1 MDNEFYTL
9 LTDRGMAKIAS
20 ALADK
25 KQIHLQKMAVG
36 DGGGQY
42 YEPTA
47 SQTKL
52 RHEVWRGEMN
62 TLTVAPNNPN
72 WLIAELVLPEEIGG
86 WYVREVGVFDDEGE
100 LIAIGKFPE
109 SYKPLLPG
117 GCGKQV
123 CIRLI
128 MEVSNTT
135 AVTLTVDPSI
145 VLATRDYVDA
155 RLDEHEHSTNHPDAT
170 LTQKGFTQLSNATDS
185 DDETK
190 AATPKA
196 VKAAMAEARNHTHTW
211 NQITGVPD
219 GTLTQKG
226 IVKLNSATDSTSTTE
241 AATPSAVK
249 AAMDKANAAAPAS
262 HTHAWNQITGVPDG
276 TLTQK
281 GIVKL
286 NSATDS
292 TSTTEAATPSAVKA
306 AMDKASAAAPT
317 SHIHA
322 WGQIT
327 GVPDGTLTQ
336 KGIVKL
342 NNATD
347 STSTTEAATPSAVKA
362 AMDKANAAAPASH
375 IHAWGQI
382 TGVPDGTLTQKGIV
396 KLNNATDSTS
406 TTEAATPSAV
416 KAAYDKASTAA
427 PVNHTHYQFFTAN
440 GTFTAPDGVTQVFVE
455 MLGGGG
461 GGGGGAITNGGIA
474 GASSGSGGTCG
485 STNISIVPVTP
496 GGKYAVIVGAGGV
509 GGAAASYSSTA
520 QSGKSVVLIGK
531 PGFPGTDGGDST
543 FVNVTAKGGPGGAG
557 GVTSTASVINPAPSG
572 NGAAGENSSYGTGGS
587 GGSNTDGGNASGYGA
602 GGGGG
607 ASGKTTV
614 TTTGSTYTSSGSG
627 FPGGKGSNG
636 FVKISW

>member
-25 KQIHLQKMAVG
+25 KQLHLQKMAVG

-47 SQTKL
+47 SQTNL

-72 WLIAELVLPEEIGG
+72 WLIAELVLPEEVGG
-86 WYVREVGVFDDEGE
+86 WYVREVGVFDNEGE

-145 VLATRDYVDA
+145 VLATRDYVDV

-170 LTQKGFTQLSNATDS
+170 LTQKGFTRLSNATDS

-249 AAMDKANAAAPAS
+249 AAMDKANAAAPAN
-262 HTHAWNQITGVPDG
+262 HTHVWNQV
-276 TLTQK
+276 
-281 GIVKL
+281 
-286 NSATDS
+286 
-292 TSTTEAATPSAVKA
+292 
-306 AMDKASAAAPT
+306 
-317 SHIHA
+317 
-322 WGQIT
+322 T

-362 AMDKANAAAPASH
+362 AMDKASAAAPARH
-375 IHAWGQI
+375 THAWGQI
-382 TGVPDGTLTQKGIV
+382 TGAPDGTLTQKGIV

-416 KAAYDKASTAA
+416 KAAYDKASAAA
-427 PVNHTHYQFFTAN
+427 PANHSHYQFFTAN
-440 GTFTAPDGVTQVFVE
+440 GTFTVPDGVTQVFVE

-461 GGGGGAITNGGIA
+461 GGGGGGHTSNTDGLLYC
-474 GASSGSGGTCG
+474 SGGNAG
-485 STNISIVPVTP
+485 KSGEPEIAIVPVIAGNNYPVT
-496 GGKYAVIVGAGGV
+496 VGAGGASGAGGVLPNSNPTGNVVQV
-509 GGAAASYSSTA
+509 GQAGN
-520 QSGKSVVLIGK
+520 SGINGGNSIFIDVVA
-531 PGFPGTDGGDST
+531 
-543 FVNVTAKGGPGGAG
+543 NGGAG
-557 GVTSTASVINPAPSG
+557 GAGGIVQSRIPLSG
-572 NGAAGENSSYGTGGS
+572 FNQLDSISGGNAETTFFGKGGTGAVLSNGS
-587 GGSNTDGGNASGYGA
+587 NASGYGA

-607 ASGKTTV
+607 ASVNSLNIALSGYAGGR
-614 TTTGSTYTSSGSG
+614 GSS
-627 FPGGKGSNG
+627 G

>member
-25 KQIHLQKMAVG
+25 KQLHLQKMAVG

-47 SQTKL
+47 SQTNL

-72 WLIAELVLPEEIGG
+72 WLIAELVLPEDVGG

-145 VLATRDYVDA
+145 VLATRDYVDV

-185 DDETK
+185 
-190 AATPKA
+190 
-196 VKAAMAEARNHTHTW
+196 
-211 NQITGVPD
+211 
-219 GTLTQKG
+219 
-226 IVKLNSATDSTSTTE
+226 
-241 AATPSAVK
+241 
-249 AAMDKANAAAPAS
+249 
-262 HTHAWNQITGVPDG
+262 
-276 TLTQK
+276 
-281 GIVKL
+281 
-286 NSATDS
+286 

-306 AMDKASAAAPT
+306 AMDKASAAAPARHT
-317 SHIHA
+317 HA

-327 GVPDGTLTQ
+327 GAPDGTLTQ

-342 NNATD
+342 NNAT
-347 STSTTEAATPSAVKA
+347 
-362 AMDKANAAAPASH
+362 
-375 IHAWGQI
+375 G
-382 TGVPDGTLTQKGIV
+382 
-396 KLNNATDSTS
+396 STS

-416 KAAYDKASTAA
+416 KAAYDKASAAA
-427 PVNHTHYQFFTAN
+427 PANHSHYQFFTVN
-440 GTFTAPDGVTQVFVE
+440 GTFIVPDGVNRVFVE
-455 MLGGGG
+455 VVGGGG
-461 GGGGGAITNGGIA
+461 GGGGGSLANEECSTGGIA
-474 GASSGSGGTCG
+474 AKCVAGYVDV
-485 STNISIVPVTP
+485 VPKSQIPVM
-496 GGKYAVIVGAGGV
+496 VGAGGS
-509 GGAAASYSSTA
+509 GGAKGSRSQRKGFSGNAGGQSSFGNLNA
-520 QSGKSVVLIGK
+520 
-531 PGFPGTDGGDST
+531 
-543 FVNVTAKGGPGGAG
+543 PGGAG
-557 GVTSTASVINPAPSG
+557 GAAGGTGGNTISFLPPSG
-572 NGAAGENSSYGTGGS
+572 NGGARMYEYVTLGLR
-587 GGSNTDGGNASGYGA
+587 GSNSVLGIGGVPGTVTLDHLEIVAGSLPSNASGFGA
-602 GGGGG
+602 GGAGGSSS
-607 ASGKTTV
+607 ASNREYLGDWVLNK
-614 TTTGSTYTSSGSG
+614 GSSGS
-627 FPGGKGSNG
+627 PGI
-636 FVKISW
+636 VRIYW

>member
-47 SQTKL
+47 SQTNL

-72 WLIAELVLPEEIGG
+72 WLIAELVLPEEVGG
-86 WYVREVGVFDDEGE
+86 WYVREVGVFDNEGE

-135 AVTLTVDPSI
+135 AMTLTVDPSI

-226 IVKLNSATDSTSTTE
+226 IVKLSSATDSTSTTE

-249 AAMDKANAAAPAS
+249 AAMDKANAAAPAN
-262 HTHAWNQITGVPDG
+262 HTHVWNQITGVPDG

-306 AMDKASAAAPT
+306 AMDKASAAAPANHT
-317 SHIHA
+317 HA

-327 GVPDGTLTQ
+327 DVPDGTLTQ

-342 NNATD
+342 N
-347 STSTTEAATPSAVKA
+347 S
-362 AMDKANAAAPASH
+362 
-375 IHAWGQI
+375 
-382 TGVPDGTLTQKGIV
+382 
-396 KLNNATDSTS
+396 ATDSTS

-416 KAAYDKASTAA
+416 KAAYDKASAAA
-427 PVNHTHYQFFTAN
+427 PANHSHYQFFTAN
-440 GTFTAPDGVTQVFVE
+440 GTFTVPDGVTQVFVE
-455 MLGGGG
+455 MLGGEG
-461 GGGGGAITNGGIA
+461 GGGGGAVTDGGFA
-474 GASSGSGGTCG
+474 GASGGSGGTCG

-509 GGAAASYSSTA
+509 GGAAASQSSTA
-520 QSGKSVVLIGK
+520 PSGIHTLVTST
-531 PGFPGTDGGDST
+531 PGSPGIDGGDSI
-543 FVNVTAKGGPGGAG
+543 FVNVTAKGGSGGAG
-557 GVTSTASVINPAPSG
+557 GVISTVSVINPAPSG

-587 GGSNTDGGNASGYGA
+587 GGSNTDGGNAGGYGA

-607 ASGKTTV
+607 ARGKTT
-614 TTTGSTYTSSGSG
+614 GSDNTYSGSG

>member
-9 LTDRGMAKIAS
+9 LTDWGMAKIAS

-47 SQTKL
+47 SQTNL

-72 WLIAELVLPEEIGG
+72 WLIAELVLPEDVGG

-211 NQITGVPD
+211 NQISGVPD

-306 AMDKASAAAPT
+306 AMDKA
-317 SHIHA
+317 
-322 WGQIT
+322 
-327 GVPDGTLTQ
+327 
-336 KGIVKL
+336 
-342 NNATD
+342 
-347 STSTTEAATPSAVKA
+347 
-362 AMDKANAAAPASH
+362 NAAAPA
-375 IHAWGQI
+375 
-382 TGVPDGTLTQKGIV
+382 
-396 KLNNATDSTS
+396 
-406 TTEAATPSAV
+406 
-416 KAAYDKASTAA
+416 
-427 PVNHTHYQFFTAN
+427 NHTHTQFFTTN
-440 GTFTAPDGVTQVFVE
+440 GTFTVPDGVTTLFIEV
-455 MLGGGG
+455 MG
-461 GGGGGAITNGGIA
+461 GGGGGAGGSQSINYEARGGHA
-474 GASSGSGGTCG
+474 GEQ
-485 STNISIVPVTP
+485 IVSIVNVVPGQQFPV
-496 GGKYAVIVGAGGV
+496 KIGAGGC
-509 GGAAASYSSTA
+509 GGAFWSNPPTTSVGTVTDQTTIYRKSFDGGSSSFSDITAAGGIGGESIYHTRNIQPYIKFVDHPMPYASHEMVVYA
-520 QSGKSVVLIGK
+520 ELYYGHSGEGSLYGAGGK
-531 PGFPGTDGGDST
+531 PGTVITESLANGGYKA
-543 FVNVTAKGGPGGAG
+543 NMIPP
-557 GVTSTASVINPAPSG
+557 TSAI
-572 NGAAGENSSYGTGGS
+572 
-587 GGSNTDGGNASGYGA
+587 GYGA
-602 GGGGG
+602 GGAGGSYLPPFNYQNSDLTNLG
-607 ASGKTTV
+607 NTSGTN
-614 TTTGSTYTSSGSG
+614 GS
-627 FPGGKGSNG
+627 PG

>member
-47 SQTKL
+47 SQTNL

-72 WLIAELVLPEEIGG
+72 WLIAELVLPEEVGG
-86 WYVREVGVFDDEGE
+86 WYVREVGVFDNEGE

-135 AVTLTVDPSI
+135 AMTLTVDPSI

-226 IVKLNSATDSTSTTE
+226 IVKLSSATDSTSTTE

-249 AAMDKANAAAPAS
+249 AAMDKANAA
-262 HTHAWNQITGVPDG
+262 
-276 TLTQK
+276 
-281 GIVKL
+281 L
-286 NSATDS
+286 N
-292 TSTTEAATPSAVKA
+292 
-306 AMDKASAAAPT
+306 
-317 SHIHA
+317 
-322 WGQIT
+322 
-327 GVPDGTLTQ
+327 L
-336 KGIVKL
+336 
-342 NNATD
+342 
-347 STSTTEAATPSAVKA
+347 
-362 AMDKANAAAPASH
+362 AN
-375 IHAWGQI
+375 
-382 TGVPDGTLTQKGIV
+382 
-396 KLNNATDSTS
+396 
-406 TTEAATPSAV
+406 
-416 KAAYDKASTAA
+416 TAA
-427 PVNHTHYQFFTAN
+427 SNGPRYQFFTAN
-440 GTFTAPDGVTQVFVE
+440 GTFTVPDGVTQVFVE

-461 GGGGGAITNGGIA
+461 GGGGGGCSPAPDKTNTFSAGRGGDHGELKIAIIG
-474 GASSGSGGTCG
+474 
-485 STNISIVPVTP
+485 VTS
-496 GGKYAVIVGAGGV
+496 KKTYTVSVGAGGS
-509 GGAAASYSSTA
+509 GGGGGFVPSYEDRTS
-520 QSGKSVVLIGK
+520 IGPNGQGHTLFK
-531 PGFPGTDGGDST
+531 GDAGEPGLDGGDSS
-543 FVNVTAKGGPGGAG
+543 FINISAKGGLGSSGKIAEFTSTESYPGGV
-557 GVTSTASVINPAPSG
+557 GVGSAF
-572 NGAAGENSSYGTGGS
+572 GTGGS
-587 GGSNTDGGNASGYGA
+587 AAAFANGGNADGYGA
-602 GGGGG
+602 GGGG
-607 ASGKTTV
+607 ASLNQNTRSAISGYSGGR
-614 TTTGSTYTSSGSG
+614 GSD
-627 FPGGKGSNG
+627 G

>member
-9 LTDRGMAKIAS
+9 LTNRGMAKIAS

-25 KQIHLQKMAVG
+25 KQLHLQKMAVG

-52 RHEVWRGEMN
+52 RHEVWRGDLN
-62 TLTVAPNNPN
+62 TLTVAPNNPS
-72 WLIAELVLPEEIGG
+72 WLIAELVLPENIGG
-86 WYVREVGVFDDEGE
+86 WYIREVGVFDTDGE

-145 VLATRDYVDA
+145 VLATRDYVDSQ
-155 RLDEHEHSTNHPDAT
+155 LDEHEHSTNHPDAT

-196 VKAAMAEARNHTHTW
+196 VKAALIEARNHRHTW
-211 NQITGVPD
+211 SQITDIPD

-226 IVKLNSATDSTSTTE
+226 IVKLSNATNSNSTTE

-249 AAMDKANAAAPAS
+249 AAYDLANSKAAGS
-262 HTHAWNQITGVPDG
+262 HTHP
-276 TLTQK
+276 
-281 GIVKL
+281 
-286 NSATDS
+286 
-292 TSTTEAATPSAVKA
+292 
-306 AMDKASAAAPT
+306 
-317 SHIHA
+317 

-327 GVPDGTLTQ
+327 SIPDGTLTQ

-342 NNATD
+342 NNATN
-347 STSTTEAATPSAVKA
+347 SNSTTEAATPSAVKA
-362 AMDKANAAAPASH
+362 AYDLANSKAAGNHTHP
-375 IHAWGQI
+375 WGQI
-382 TGVPDGTLTQKGIV
+382 TGVPDGTLSQKGIV
-396 KLNNATDSTS
+396 KLNNATDSNS

-416 KAAYDKASTAA
+416 KAAYDKACEAYSRINNSSFRFYTS
-427 PVNHTHYQFFTAN
+427 N
-440 GTFTAPDGVTQVFVE
+440 GTFTVPAGVTEILLE
-455 MLGGGG
+455 MSGGGG
-461 GGGGGAITNGGIA
+461 GGGGGAVA
-474 GASSGSGGTCG
+474 GSSTMLNPKFGLG
-485 STNISIVPVTP
+485 
-496 GGKYAVIVGAGGV
+496 
-509 GGAAASYSSTA
+509 GGA
-520 QSGKSVVLIGK
+520 GK
-531 PGFPGTDGGDST
+531 PGELIIASLTVKPGDMYSFTVGS
-543 FVNVTAKGGPGGAG
+543 GGAG
-557 GVTSTASVINPAPSG
+557 GTQVIPERGPGWIPEDAMGQAGIPGGASHF
-572 NGAAGENSSYGTGGS
+572 SSQSAS
-587 GGSNTDGGNASGYGA
+587 GGAGGGGGKIITIDSPHANSVGEVPKTYSSNGETAVNTPYGKGGLGGANSDGQSGSGYGA

-607 ASGKTTV
+607 AGL
-614 TTTGSTYTSSGSG
+614 GSTWVNHVARN
-627 FPGGKGSNG
+627 GGRGLG
-636 FVKISW
+636 GYIKILW

>member
-9 LTDRGMAKIAS
+9 LTDWGMAKIAS

-47 SQTKL
+47 SQTNL

-72 WLIAELVLPEEIGG
+72 WLIAELVLPEDVGG

-211 NQITGVPD
+211 NQISGVPD

-306 AMDKASAAAPT
+306 AMDKA
-317 SHIHA
+317 
-322 WGQIT
+322 
-327 GVPDGTLTQ
+327 
-336 KGIVKL
+336 
-342 NNATD
+342 
-347 STSTTEAATPSAVKA
+347 
-362 AMDKANAAAPASH
+362 NAAAPA
-375 IHAWGQI
+375 
-382 TGVPDGTLTQKGIV
+382 
-396 KLNNATDSTS
+396 
-406 TTEAATPSAV
+406 
-416 KAAYDKASTAA
+416 
-427 PVNHTHYQFFTAN
+427 NHTHTQFFTTN
-440 GTFTAPDGVTQVFVE
+440 GTFTVPDGVTTLFIEV
-455 MLGGGG
+455 MG
-461 GGGGGAITNGGIA
+461 GGGGGAGGSQSINYEARGGHA
-474 GASSGSGGTCG
+474 GEQ
-485 STNISIVPVTP
+485 IVSIVNVVPGQQFPV
-496 GGKYAVIVGAGGV
+496 KIGAGGC
-509 GGAAASYSSTA
+509 GGAFWSNPPTTSVGTVTDQTTIYRKSFDGGSSSFSDITAAGGIGGESIYHTRNIQPYIKFVDHPMPYASHEMVVYA
-520 QSGKSVVLIGK
+520 ELYYGHSGEGSLYGAGGK
-531 PGFPGTDGGDST
+531 PGTVITESLANGGYKA
-543 FVNVTAKGGPGGAG
+543 NMIPP
-557 GVTSTASVINPAPSG
+557 TSAT
-572 NGAAGENSSYGTGGS
+572 
-587 GGSNTDGGNASGYGA
+587 GYGA
-602 GGGGG
+602 GGAGGSYLPPFNYQNSDLTNLG
-607 ASGKTTV
+607 NTSGTN
-614 TTTGSTYTSSGSG
+614 GS
-627 FPGGKGSNG
+627 PG

>member
-47 SQTKL
+47 SQTNL

-226 IVKLNSATDSTSTTE
+226 IVKLNNATNSTSTTE

-249 AAMDKANAAAPAS
+249 AAMDKANAAAPTS

-306 AMDKASAAAPT
+306 AMDKA
-317 SHIHA
+317 
-322 WGQIT
+322 
-327 GVPDGTLTQ
+327 
-336 KGIVKL
+336 
-342 NNATD
+342 
-347 STSTTEAATPSAVKA
+347 
-362 AMDKANAAAPASH
+362 NAAAPA
-375 IHAWGQI
+375 
-382 TGVPDGTLTQKGIV
+382 
-396 KLNNATDSTS
+396 
-406 TTEAATPSAV
+406 
-416 KAAYDKASTAA
+416 
-427 PVNHTHYQFFTAN
+427 NHTHTQFFTTN
-440 GTFTAPDGVTQVFVE
+440 GTFTVPDGVTTLFIEV
-455 MLGGGG
+455 MG
-461 GGGGGAITNGGIA
+461 GGGGGAGGSQSINYEARGGHA
-474 GASSGSGGTCG
+474 GEQ
-485 STNISIVPVTP
+485 IVSIVNVVPGQQFPV
-496 GGKYAVIVGAGGV
+496 KIGAGGC
-509 GGAAASYSSTA
+509 GGAFWSNPPTTSVGTVTDQTTIYRKSFDGGSSSFSDITAAGGIGGESIYHTRNIQPYIKFVDHPMPYASHEMVVYA
-520 QSGKSVVLIGK
+520 ELYYGHSGEGSLYGAGGK
-531 PGFPGTDGGDST
+531 PGTVITESLANGGYKA
-543 FVNVTAKGGPGGAG
+543 NMIPP
-557 GVTSTASVINPAPSG
+557 TSAT
-572 NGAAGENSSYGTGGS
+572 
-587 GGSNTDGGNASGYGA
+587 GYGA
-602 GGGGG
+602 GGAGGSYLPPFNYQNSDLTNLG
-607 ASGKTTV
+607 NTSGTN
-614 TTTGSTYTSSGSG
+614 GS
-627 FPGGKGSNG
+627 PG

>member
-9 LTDRGMAKIAS
+9 LTDWGMAKIAS

-25 KQIHLQKMAVG
+25 KQIHLQKIAVG

-47 SQTKL
+47 SQTNL

-72 WLIAELVLPEEIGG
+72 WLIAELVLPEDVGG

-155 RLDEHEHSTNHPDAT
+155 RLDEHKHSTNHPDAT

-226 IVKLNSATDSTSTTE
+226 IVQLSSATDSTSTTE

-249 AAMDKANAAAPAS
+249 AAMDKANAAAPAN
-262 HTHAWNQITGVPDG
+262 HTHVWN
-276 TLTQK
+276 
-281 GIVKL
+281 
-286 NSATDS
+286 
-292 TSTTEAATPSAVKA
+292 
-306 AMDKASAAAPT
+306 
-317 SHIHA
+317 
-322 WGQIT
+322 QIT

-362 AMDKANAAAPASH
+362 AMDKANAAAPA
-375 IHAWGQI
+375 
-382 TGVPDGTLTQKGIV
+382 
-396 KLNNATDSTS
+396 
-406 TTEAATPSAV
+406 
-416 KAAYDKASTAA
+416 
-427 PVNHTHYQFFTAN
+427 NHTHTQFFTTN
-440 GTFTAPDGVTQVFVE
+440 GTFTVPDGVTTLFIEV
-455 MLGGGG
+455 MG
-461 GGGGGAITNGGIA
+461 GGGGGAGGSQSINYEARGGHA
-474 GASSGSGGTCG
+474 GEQ
-485 STNISIVPVTP
+485 IVSIVNVVPGQQFPV
-496 GGKYAVIVGAGGV
+496 KIGAGGC
-509 GGAAASYSSTA
+509 GGAFWSNPPTTSVGTVTDQTTIYRKSFDGGSSSFSDITAAGGIGGESIYHTRNIQPYIKFVDHPMPYASHEMVVYA
-520 QSGKSVVLIGK
+520 ELYYGHSGEGSLYGAGGK
-531 PGFPGTDGGDST
+531 PGTVITESLANGGYKA
-543 FVNVTAKGGPGGAG
+543 NMIPP
-557 GVTSTASVINPAPSG
+557 TSAT
-572 NGAAGENSSYGTGGS
+572 
-587 GGSNTDGGNASGYGA
+587 GYGA
-602 GGGGG
+602 GGAGGSYLPPFNYQNSDLTNLG
-607 ASGKTTV
+607 NTSGTN
-614 TTTGSTYTSSGSG
+614 GS
-627 FPGGKGSNG
+627 PG

>member
-25 KQIHLQKMAVG
+25 KQLHLQKMAVG

-47 SQTKL
+47 SQTNL

-72 WLIAELVLPEEIGG
+72 WLIAELVLPEEVGG
-86 WYVREVGVFDDEGE
+86 WYVREVGVFDNEGE

-249 AAMDKANAAAPAS
+249 AAMDKANAAAPAN
-262 HTHAWNQITGVPDG
+262 HTHAWN
-276 TLTQK
+276 
-281 GIVKL
+281 
-286 NSATDS
+286 
-292 TSTTEAATPSAVKA
+292 
-306 AMDKASAAAPT
+306 
-317 SHIHA
+317 
-322 WGQIT
+322 QIT

-362 AMDKANAAAPASH
+362 AMDKASAAAPANH
-375 IHAWGQI
+375 THAWGQI
-382 TGVPDGTLTQKGIV
+382 TGVSDGTLTQKGIV

-416 KAAYDKASTAA
+416 KAAYDKASAAA
-427 PVNHTHYQFFTAN
+427 PANHSHYQFFTAN
-440 GTFTAPDGVTQVFVE
+440 GTFTVPDGVTQVFVE

-461 GGGGGAITNGGIA
+461 GGGGGGHTSNTDGLLYC
-474 GASSGSGGTCG
+474 SGGNAG
-485 STNISIVPVTP
+485 KSGEPEIAIVPVIAGNNYPVT
-496 GGKYAVIVGAGGV
+496 VGAGGASGAGGVLPNSNPAGNVVQV
-509 GGAAASYSSTA
+509 GQAGN
-520 QSGKSVVLIGK
+520 SGINGGNSIFIDVVA
-531 PGFPGTDGGDST
+531 
-543 FVNVTAKGGPGGAG
+543 NGGAG
-557 GVTSTASVINPAPSG
+557 GAGGIVQSRIPLSG
-572 NGAAGENSSYGTGGS
+572 FNQLDSISGGNAETTFFGKGGTGAVLSNGS
-587 GGSNTDGGNASGYGA
+587 NASGYGA

-607 ASGKTTV
+607 ASVNSLNIALSGYAGGR
-614 TTTGSTYTSSGSG
+614 GSS
-627 FPGGKGSNG
+627 G

>member
-25 KQIHLQKMAVG
+25 KQLHLQKMAVG

-72 WLIAELVLPEEIGG
+72 WLIAELVLPEDVGG

-145 VLATRDYVDA
+145 VLATRDYVDV

-211 NQITGVPD
+211 NQITDVPD

-226 IVKLNSATDSTSTTE
+226 IVKLNNATDSTSTTE

-249 AAMDKANAAAPAS
+249 AAMDKANAAAPAN
-262 HTHAWNQITGVPDG
+262 HTHVWNQIIGVPDG

-286 NSATDS
+286 NS
-292 TSTTEAATPSAVKA
+292 
-306 AMDKASAAAPT
+306 
-317 SHIHA
+317 
-322 WGQIT
+322 
-327 GVPDGTLTQ
+327 
-336 KGIVKL
+336 
-342 NNATD
+342 ATD

-396 KLNNATDSTS
+396 KLNSATDSTS

-416 KAAYDKASTAA
+416 KAAYDKASAAA
-427 PVNHTHYQFFTAN
+427 PANHSHYQFFTAN
-440 GTFTAPDGVTQVFVE
+440 GTFTVPDGVTQVFVE

-461 GGGGGAITNGGIA
+461 GGGGGGHTSNTDGLLYC
-474 GASSGSGGTCG
+474 SGGNAG
-485 STNISIVPVTP
+485 KSGEPEIAIVPVIAGNNYPVT
-496 GGKYAVIVGAGGV
+496 VGAGGASGAGGVLPNSNPTGNVVQV
-509 GGAAASYSSTA
+509 GQAGN
-520 QSGKSVVLIGK
+520 SGINGGNSIFIDVVA
-531 PGFPGTDGGDST
+531 
-543 FVNVTAKGGPGGAG
+543 NGGAG
-557 GVTSTASVINPAPSG
+557 GAGGIVQSRIPLSG
-572 NGAAGENSSYGTGGS
+572 FNQLDSISGGNAETTFFGKGGTGAVLSNGS
-587 GGSNTDGGNASGYGA
+587 NASGYGA

-607 ASGKTTV
+607 ASVNSLNIALSGYAGGR
-614 TTTGSTYTSSGSG
+614 GSS
-627 FPGGKGSNG
+627 G

>member
-25 KQIHLQKMAVG
+25 KPIHLQKMAVG

-47 SQTKL
+47 SQTNL

-72 WLIAELVLPEEIGG
+72 WLIAELVLPEDVGG

-226 IVKLNSATDSTSTTE
+226 IVQLSSATDSTSE
-241 AATPSAVK
+241 VLAATPKAVK

-306 AMDKASAAAPT
+306 AMDKA
-317 SHIHA
+317 
-322 WGQIT
+322 
-327 GVPDGTLTQ
+327 
-336 KGIVKL
+336 
-342 NNATD
+342 
-347 STSTTEAATPSAVKA
+347 
-362 AMDKANAAAPASH
+362 NAAAPA
-375 IHAWGQI
+375 
-382 TGVPDGTLTQKGIV
+382 
-396 KLNNATDSTS
+396 
-406 TTEAATPSAV
+406 
-416 KAAYDKASTAA
+416 
-427 PVNHTHYQFFTAN
+427 NHTHTQFFTTN
-440 GTFTAPDGVTQVFVE
+440 GTFTVPDGVTTLFIEV
-455 MLGGGG
+455 MG
-461 GGGGGAITNGGIA
+461 GGGGGAGGSQSIYYEARGGHA
-474 GASSGSGGTCG
+474 GEQ
-485 STNISIVPVTP
+485 IVSIVNVVPGQQFPV
-496 GGKYAVIVGAGGV
+496 KIGAGGC
-509 GGAAASYSSTA
+509 GGAFWSNPPTTSVGTVTDQTTIYRKSFDGGSSSFSDITAAGGIGGESIYHTRNIQPYIKFVDHPMPYASHEMVVYA
-520 QSGKSVVLIGK
+520 ELYYGHSGEGSLYGAGGK
-531 PGFPGTDGGDST
+531 PGTVITESLANGGYKA
-543 FVNVTAKGGPGGAG
+543 NMIPP
-557 GVTSTASVINPAPSG
+557 TSAT
-572 NGAAGENSSYGTGGS
+572 
-587 GGSNTDGGNASGYGA
+587 GYGA
-602 GGGGG
+602 GGAGGSYLPPFNYQNSDLTNLG
-607 ASGKTTV
+607 NTSGTN
-614 TTTGSTYTSSGSG
+614 GS
-627 FPGGKGSNG
+627 PG

>member
-47 SQTKL
+47 SQTNL

-72 WLIAELVLPEEIGG
+72 WLIAELVLPEDVGG

-226 IVKLNSATDSTSTTE
+226 IVQLSGATDSTSE
-241 AATPSAVK
+241 VLAATPKAVK

-306 AMDKASAAAPT
+306 AMDKA
-317 SHIHA
+317 
-322 WGQIT
+322 
-327 GVPDGTLTQ
+327 
-336 KGIVKL
+336 
-342 NNATD
+342 
-347 STSTTEAATPSAVKA
+347 
-362 AMDKANAAAPASH
+362 NAAAPA
-375 IHAWGQI
+375 
-382 TGVPDGTLTQKGIV
+382 
-396 KLNNATDSTS
+396 
-406 TTEAATPSAV
+406 
-416 KAAYDKASTAA
+416 
-427 PVNHTHYQFFTAN
+427 NHTHTQFFTTN
-440 GTFTAPDGVTQVFVE
+440 GTFTVPDGVTTLFIEV
-455 MLGGGG
+455 MG
-461 GGGGGAITNGGIA
+461 GGGGGAGGSQSIYYEARGGHA
-474 GASSGSGGTCG
+474 GEQ
-485 STNISIVPVTP
+485 IVSIVNVVPGQQFPV
-496 GGKYAVIVGAGGV
+496 KIGAGGC
-509 GGAAASYSSTA
+509 GGAFWSNPPTTSVGTVTDQTTIYRKSFDGGSSSFSDITAAGGIGGESIYHTRNIQPYIKFVDHPMPYASHEMVVYA
-520 QSGKSVVLIGK
+520 ELYYGHSGEGSLYGAGGK
-531 PGFPGTDGGDST
+531 PGTVITESLANGGYKA
-543 FVNVTAKGGPGGAG
+543 NMIPP
-557 GVTSTASVINPAPSG
+557 TSAT
-572 NGAAGENSSYGTGGS
+572 
-587 GGSNTDGGNASGYGA
+587 GYGA
-602 GGGGG
+602 GGAGGSYLPPFNYQNSDLTNLG
-607 ASGKTTV
+607 NTSGTN
-614 TTTGSTYTSSGSG
+614 GS
-627 FPGGKGSNG
+627 PG

>member
-47 SQTKL
+47 SQTNL

-72 WLIAELVLPEEIGG
+72 WLIAELVLPEEVGG
-86 WYVREVGVFDDEGE
+86 WYVREVGVFDNEGE

-135 AVTLTVDPSI
+135 AMTLTVDPSI
-145 VLATRDYVDA
+145 VLATHDYVDA

-226 IVKLNSATDSTSTTE
+226 IVKLSSATDSTSTTE

-249 AAMDKANAAAPAS
+249 AAMDKANAAAPAN
-262 HTHAWNQITGVPDG
+262 HTHVWNQITGVPDG

-306 AMDKASAAAPT
+306 AMDKASAAAPANHT
-317 SHIHA
+317 HA

-327 GVPDGTLTQ
+327 DVPDGTLTQ

-342 NNATD
+342 N
-347 STSTTEAATPSAVKA
+347 S
-362 AMDKANAAAPASH
+362 
-375 IHAWGQI
+375 
-382 TGVPDGTLTQKGIV
+382 
-396 KLNNATDSTS
+396 ATDSTS

-416 KAAYDKASTAA
+416 KAAYDKASAAA
-427 PVNHTHYQFFTAN
+427 PANHSHYQFFTAN
-440 GTFTAPDGVTQVFVE
+440 GTFTVPDGVTQVFVE

-461 GGGGGAITNGGIA
+461 GGGGGAVTDGGFA
-474 GASSGSGGTCG
+474 GASGGSGGTCG

-509 GGAAASYSSTA
+509 GGAAASQSSTA
-520 QSGKSVVLIGK
+520 PSGIHTLVTST
-531 PGFPGTDGGDST
+531 PGSPGIDGGDSI
-543 FVNVTAKGGPGGAG
+543 FVNVTAKGGSGGAG
-557 GVTSTASVINPAPSG
+557 GVISTVSVINPAPSG

-587 GGSNTDGGNASGYGA
+587 GGSNTDGGNAGGYGA

-607 ASGKTTV
+607 ARGKTT
-614 TTTGSTYTSSGSG
+614 GSDNTYSGSG

>member
-9 LTDRGMAKIAS
+9 LTDRGMARIAS

-25 KQIHLQKMAVG
+25 KQLHLQKMAVG

-42 YEPTA
+42 YEPIA

-72 WLIAELVLPEEIGG
+72 WLIAELVLPEDVGG

-145 VLATRDYVDA
+145 VLATRDYVDT

-249 AAMDKANAAAPAS
+249 AAMDKANAAAPAN
-262 HTHAWNQITGVPDG
+262 HTHVWNQVTGVPDG
-276 TLTQK
+276 TL
-281 GIVKL
+281 
-286 NSATDS
+286 A
-292 TSTTEAATPSAVKA
+292 
-306 AMDKASAAAPT
+306 
-317 SHIHA
+317 
-322 WGQIT
+322 
-327 GVPDGTLTQ
+327 Q

-362 AMDKANAAAPASH
+362 AMDKASAAAPARH
-375 IHAWGQI
+375 THAWGQI
-382 TGVPDGTLTQKGIV
+382 TGAPDGTLTQKGIV

-416 KAAYDKASTAA
+416 KAAYDKASAAA
-427 PVNHTHYQFFTAN
+427 PANHSHYHFFTAN
-440 GTFTAPDGVTQVFVE
+440 GTFTVPDGVTQVFVE

-461 GGGGGAITNGGIA
+461 GGGGGGHTSNTDGLLYC
-474 GASSGSGGTCG
+474 SGGNAG
-485 STNISIVPVTP
+485 KSGEPEIAIVPVIAGNNYPVT
-496 GGKYAVIVGAGGV
+496 VGAGGASGAGGVLPNSNPTGNVVQV
-509 GGAAASYSSTA
+509 GQAGN
-520 QSGKSVVLIGK
+520 SGINGGNSIFIDVVA
-531 PGFPGTDGGDST
+531 
-543 FVNVTAKGGPGGAG
+543 NGGAG
-557 GVTSTASVINPAPSG
+557 GAGGIVQSRIPLSG
-572 NGAAGENSSYGTGGS
+572 FNQLDSISGGNAETTFFGKGGTGAVLSNGS
-587 GGSNTDGGNASGYGA
+587 NASGYGA

-607 ASGKTTV
+607 ASVNSLNIALSGYAGGR
-614 TTTGSTYTSSGSG
+614 GSS
-627 FPGGKGSNG
+627 G

>member
-25 KQIHLQKMAVG
+25 KQLHLQKMAVG

-42 YEPTA
+42 YEPIA

-72 WLIAELVLPEEIGG
+72 WLIAELVLPEDVGG

-145 VLATRDYVDA
+145 VLATRDYVDT

-226 IVKLNSATDSTSTTE
+226 IVQLSSATDSTSTTE

-249 AAMDKANAAAPAS
+249 AAMDKANAAAPAN
-262 HTHAWNQITGVPDG
+262 HTHVWNQITGVPDG

-306 AMDKASAAAPT
+306 AMDKASAAAPANHT
-317 SHIHA
+317 HA

-327 GVPDGTLTQ
+327 DVPDGTLTQ

-342 NNATD
+342 N
-347 STSTTEAATPSAVKA
+347 S
-362 AMDKANAAAPASH
+362 
-375 IHAWGQI
+375 
-382 TGVPDGTLTQKGIV
+382 
-396 KLNNATDSTS
+396 ATDSTS

-416 KAAYDKASTAA
+416 KAAYDKASAAA
-427 PVNHTHYQFFTAN
+427 PANHSHYQFFTAN
-440 GTFTAPDGVTQVFVE
+440 GTFTVPDGVTQIFVE

-461 GGGGGAITNGGIA
+461 GGGGGAVTDGGFA
-474 GASSGSGGTCG
+474 GASGGSGGTCG

-509 GGAAASYSSTA
+509 GGAAASQSSTA
-520 QSGKSVVLIGK
+520 PSGIHTLVTST
-531 PGFPGTDGGDST
+531 PGSPGIDGGDSI
-543 FVNVTAKGGPGGAG
+543 FVNVTAKGGSGGAG
-557 GVTSTASVINPAPSG
+557 GVISTVSVINPAPSG

-587 GGSNTDGGNASGYGA
+587 GGSNTDGGNAGGYGA

-607 ASGKTTV
+607 ARGKTT
-614 TTTGSTYTSSGSG
+614 GSDNTYSGSG

>member
-25 KQIHLQKMAVG
+25 KQLHLQKMAVG

-47 SQTKL
+47 SQTNL

-72 WLIAELVLPEEIGG
+72 WLIAELVLPEEVGG

-249 AAMDKANAAAPAS
+249 AAY
-262 HTHAWNQITGVPDG
+262 
-276 TLTQK
+276 
-281 GIVKL
+281 
-286 NSATDS
+286 
-292 TSTTEAATPSAVKA
+292 
-306 AMDKASAAAPT
+306 DKASAAAP
-317 SHIHA
+317 
-322 WGQIT
+322 
-327 GVPDGTLTQ
+327 
-336 KGIVKL
+336 
-342 NNATD
+342 
-347 STSTTEAATPSAVKA
+347 
-362 AMDKANAAAPASH
+362 ANHS
-375 IHAWGQI
+375 
-382 TGVPDGTLTQKGIV
+382 
-396 KLNNATDSTS
+396 
-406 TTEAATPSAV
+406 
-416 KAAYDKASTAA
+416 
-427 PVNHTHYQFFTAN
+427 HYQFFTAN
-440 GTFTAPDGVTQVFVE
+440 GTFTVPDGVTQVFVE

-461 GGGGGAITNGGIA
+461 GGGGGGHTSNTDGLLYC
-474 GASSGSGGTCG
+474 SGGNAG
-485 STNISIVPVTP
+485 KSGEPEIAIVPVIAGNNYPVT
-496 GGKYAVIVGAGGV
+496 VGAGGASGAGGVLPNSNPTGNVVQV
-509 GGAAASYSSTA
+509 GQAGN
-520 QSGKSVVLIGK
+520 SGINGGNSIFIDVVA
-531 PGFPGTDGGDST
+531 
-543 FVNVTAKGGPGGAG
+543 NGGAG
-557 GVTSTASVINPAPSG
+557 GAGGIVQSRIPLSG
-572 NGAAGENSSYGTGGS
+572 FNQLDSISGGNAETTFFGKGGTGAVLSNGS
-587 GGSNTDGGNASGYGA
+587 NASGYGA

-607 ASGKTTV
+607 ASVNSLNIALSGYAGGR
-614 TTTGSTYTSSGSG
+614 GSS
-627 FPGGKGSNG
+627 G

>member
-47 SQTKL
+47 SQTNL

-72 WLIAELVLPEEIGG
+72 WLIAELVLPEDVGG

-226 IVKLNSATDSTSTTE
+226 IVQLSSATDSTSE
-241 AATPSAVK
+241 VLAATPKAVK

-306 AMDKASAAAPT
+306 AMDKA
-317 SHIHA
+317 
-322 WGQIT
+322 
-327 GVPDGTLTQ
+327 
-336 KGIVKL
+336 
-342 NNATD
+342 
-347 STSTTEAATPSAVKA
+347 
-362 AMDKANAAAPASH
+362 NAAAPA
-375 IHAWGQI
+375 
-382 TGVPDGTLTQKGIV
+382 
-396 KLNNATDSTS
+396 
-406 TTEAATPSAV
+406 
-416 KAAYDKASTAA
+416 
-427 PVNHTHYQFFTAN
+427 NHTHTQFFTTN
-440 GTFTAPDGVTQVFVE
+440 GTFTVPDGVTTLFIEV
-455 MLGGGG
+455 MG
-461 GGGGGAITNGGIA
+461 GGGGGAGGSQSIYYEARGGHA
-474 GASSGSGGTCG
+474 GEQ
-485 STNISIVPVTP
+485 IVSIVNVVPGQQFPV
-496 GGKYAVIVGAGGV
+496 KIGAGGC
-509 GGAAASYSSTA
+509 GGAFWSNPPTTSVGTVTDQTTIYRKSFDGGSSSFSDITAAGGIGGESIYHTRNIQPYIKFVDHPMPYASHEMVVYA
-520 QSGKSVVLIGK
+520 ELYYGHSGEGSLYGAGGK
-531 PGFPGTDGGDST
+531 PGTVITESLANGGYKA
-543 FVNVTAKGGPGGAG
+543 NMIPP
-557 GVTSTASVINPAPSG
+557 TSAT
-572 NGAAGENSSYGTGGS
+572 
-587 GGSNTDGGNASGYGA
+587 GYGA
-602 GGGGG
+602 GGAGGSYLPPFNYQNSDLTNLG
-607 ASGKTTV
+607 NTSGTN
-614 TTTGSTYTSSGSG
+614 GSPS
-627 FPGGKGSNG
+627 

>member
-47 SQTKL
+47 SQTNL
-52 RHEVWRGEMN
+52 RHEVWRGDMN

-72 WLIAELVLPEEIGG
+72 WLIAEVVLPEDIGG
-86 WYVREVGVFDDEGE
+86 WYVREVGVFDADGE

-145 VLATRDYVDA
+145 VLATRDYVDT

-196 VKAAMAEARNHTHTW
+196 VKAAMAQARNHTHTW
-211 NQITGVPD
+211 NQIAD
-219 GTLTQKG
+219 
-226 IVKLNSATDSTSTTE
+226 
-241 AATPSAVK
+241 
-249 AAMDKANAAAPAS
+249 
-262 HTHAWNQITGVPDG
+262 
-276 TLTQK
+276 
-281 GIVKL
+281 
-286 NSATDS
+286 
-292 TSTTEAATPSAVKA
+292 
-306 AMDKASAAAPT
+306 
-317 SHIHA
+317 
-322 WGQIT
+322 
-327 GVPDGTLTQ
+327 VPDGTLTQ

-375 IHAWGQI
+375 
-382 TGVPDGTLTQKGIV
+382 T
-396 KLNNATDSTS
+396 
-406 TTEAATPSAV
+406 
-416 KAAYDKASTAA
+416 
-427 PVNHTHYQFFTAN
+427 HTQFFTIN
-440 GTFTAPDGVTQVFVE
+440 GTFTVPDGVTTLFVE
-455 MLGGGG
+455 IMG
-461 GGGGGAITNGGIA
+461 GGGGGAGGSQSINYEAHGGHA
-474 GASSGSGGTCG
+474 GEQ
-485 STNISIVPVTP
+485 IVSIVNVVPGQQFPV
-496 GGKYAVIVGAGGV
+496 KIGA
-509 GGAAASYSSTA
+509 
-520 QSGKSVVLIGK
+520 
-531 PGFPGTDGGDST
+531 
-543 FVNVTAKGGPGGAG
+543 
-557 GVTSTASVINPAPSG
+557 
-572 NGAAGENSSYGTGGS
+572 GGS
-587 GGSNTDGGNASGYGA
+587 GGAFWSNPPTTSVGTVTDQTTLYRKSFDGGSSSFSDITAAGGIGGESIYHTRNIQPYIKFVDHPMPYASHEMVLYAELYYGHSGEDSLYGAGGKPGTVITESLANGGYKANMTPPTSATGYGA
-602 GGGGG
+602 GGAGGSYLPPFQYQNSDLTNLG
-607 ASGKTTV
+607 NTSGTN
-614 TTTGSTYTSSGSG
+614 GS
-627 FPGGKGSNG
+627 PG
-636 FVKISW
+636 FVKILW

>member
-47 SQTKL
+47 SQTNL

-72 WLIAELVLPEEIGG
+72 WLIAELVLPEDVGG

-226 IVKLNSATDSTSTTE
+226 IVQLSSATDSTSE
-241 AATPSAVK
+241 VLAATPKAVK

-306 AMDKASAAAPT
+306 AMDKA
-317 SHIHA
+317 
-322 WGQIT
+322 
-327 GVPDGTLTQ
+327 
-336 KGIVKL
+336 
-342 NNATD
+342 
-347 STSTTEAATPSAVKA
+347 
-362 AMDKANAAAPASH
+362 NAAAPA
-375 IHAWGQI
+375 
-382 TGVPDGTLTQKGIV
+382 
-396 KLNNATDSTS
+396 
-406 TTEAATPSAV
+406 
-416 KAAYDKASTAA
+416 
-427 PVNHTHYQFFTAN
+427 NHTHTQFFTTN
-440 GTFTAPDGVTQVFVE
+440 GTVTVPDGVTTLFIEV
-455 MLGGGG
+455 MG
-461 GGGGGAITNGGIA
+461 GGGGGAGGSQSIYYEARGGHA
-474 GASSGSGGTCG
+474 GEQ
-485 STNISIVPVTP
+485 IVSIVNVVPGQQFPV
-496 GGKYAVIVGAGGV
+496 KIGAGGC
-509 GGAAASYSSTA
+509 GGAFWSNPPTTSVGTVTDQTTIYRKSFDGGSSSFSDITAAGGIGGESIYHTRNIQPYIKFVDHPMPYASHEMVVYA
-520 QSGKSVVLIGK
+520 ELYYGHSGEGSLYGAGGK
-531 PGFPGTDGGDST
+531 PGTVITESLANGGYKA
-543 FVNVTAKGGPGGAG
+543 NMIPP
-557 GVTSTASVINPAPSG
+557 TSAT
-572 NGAAGENSSYGTGGS
+572 
-587 GGSNTDGGNASGYGA
+587 GYGA
-602 GGGGG
+602 GGAGGSYLPPFNYQNSDLTNLG
-607 ASGKTTV
+607 NTSGTN
-614 TTTGSTYTSSGSG
+614 GS
-627 FPGGKGSNG
+627 PG

>member
-9 LTDRGMAKIAS
+9 LTDWGMAKIAS

-47 SQTKL
+47 SQTNL

-72 WLIAELVLPEEIGG
+72 WLIAELVLPEDVGG

-196 VKAAMAEARNHTHTW
+196 VKAAM
-211 NQITGVPD
+211 
-219 GTLTQKG
+219 
-226 IVKLNSATDSTSTTE
+226 
-241 AATPSAVK
+241 
-249 AAMDKANAAAPAS
+249 DKANAAAPAS

-306 AMDKASAAAPT
+306 AMDKA
-317 SHIHA
+317 
-322 WGQIT
+322 
-327 GVPDGTLTQ
+327 
-336 KGIVKL
+336 
-342 NNATD
+342 
-347 STSTTEAATPSAVKA
+347 
-362 AMDKANAAAPASH
+362 NAAAPA
-375 IHAWGQI
+375 
-382 TGVPDGTLTQKGIV
+382 
-396 KLNNATDSTS
+396 
-406 TTEAATPSAV
+406 
-416 KAAYDKASTAA
+416 
-427 PVNHTHYQFFTAN
+427 NHTHTQFFTTN
-440 GTFTAPDGVTQVFVE
+440 GTFTVPDGVTTLFIEV
-455 MLGGGG
+455 MG
-461 GGGGGAITNGGIA
+461 GGGGGAGGSQSINYEARGGHA
-474 GASSGSGGTCG
+474 GEQ
-485 STNISIVPVTP
+485 IVSIVNVVPGQQFPV
-496 GGKYAVIVGAGGV
+496 KIGAGGC
-509 GGAAASYSSTA
+509 GGAFWSNPPTTSVGTVTDQTTIYRKSFDGGSSSFSDITAAGGIGGESIYHTRNIQPYIKFVDHPMPYASHEMVVYA
-520 QSGKSVVLIGK
+520 ELYYRHSGEGSLYGAGGK
-531 PGFPGTDGGDST
+531 PGTVITESLANGGYKA
-543 FVNVTAKGGPGGAG
+543 NMIPP
-557 GVTSTASVINPAPSG
+557 TSAT
-572 NGAAGENSSYGTGGS
+572 
-587 GGSNTDGGNASGYGA
+587 GYGA
-602 GGGGG
+602 GGAGGSYLPPFNYQNSDLTNLG
-607 ASGKTTV
+607 NTSGTN
-614 TTTGSTYTSSGSG
+614 GS
-627 FPGGKGSNG
+627 PG

>member
-47 SQTKL
+47 SQTNL

-306 AMDKASAAAPT
+306 AMDKA
-317 SHIHA
+317 
-322 WGQIT
+322 
-327 GVPDGTLTQ
+327 
-336 KGIVKL
+336 
-342 NNATD
+342 
-347 STSTTEAATPSAVKA
+347 
-362 AMDKANAAAPASH
+362 NAAAPASH
-375 IHAWGQI
+375 
-382 TGVPDGTLTQKGIV
+382 T
-396 KLNNATDSTS
+396 
-406 TTEAATPSAV
+406 
-416 KAAYDKASTAA
+416 
-427 PVNHTHYQFFTAN
+427 HTQFFTTN
-440 GTFTAPDGVTQVFVE
+440 GTFTVPDGVTTLFVE
-455 MLGGGG
+455 IMG
-461 GGGGGAITNGGIA
+461 GGGGGAGGSQSINYEARGGHA
-474 GASSGSGGTCG
+474 GEQIVSIVNVVPGQQFPVKIGAGGSGGAFWSNPPTTSVGTVTDQTTLYRKSFDGG
-485 STNISIVPVTP
+485 STSFSDIT
-496 GGKYAVIVGAGGV
+496 AAGGI
-509 GGAAASYSSTA
+509 GGESIYHTRNIQPYIKFVDHPMPYVSHEMVLYAELYYGH
-520 QSGKSVVLIGK
+520 SGEGSL
-531 PGFPGTDGGDST
+531 
-543 FVNVTAKGGPGGAG
+543 
-557 GVTSTASVINPAPSG
+557 
-572 NGAAGENSSYGTGGS
+572 YGTGGKPGTVITES
-587 GGSNTDGGNASGYGA
+587 LANGGYKANMIPPTSATGYGA
-602 GGGGG
+602 GGAGGSYLPPFNYQNSDLTNLG
-607 ASGKTTV
+607 NTSGT
-614 TTTGSTYTSSGSG
+614 
-627 FPGGKGSNG
+627 KGSSG

>member
-25 KQIHLQKMAVG
+25 KQLHLQKMAVG

-42 YEPTA
+42 YEPTT

-62 TLTVAPNNPN
+62 TLTTAPNNPN
-72 WLIAELVLPEEIGG
+72 WLIAELVLPEDVGG

-145 VLATRDYVDA
+145 VLATRDYVDSQ
-155 RLDEHEHSTNHPDAT
+155 LDEHEHSTNHPDAT

-196 VKAAMAEARNHTHTW
+196 VKAAMAQARNHTHTW
-211 NQITGVPD
+211 NQITDVPNGTLLQKGIVKLNAATNSSSTSEAATPSAVRDAYELANSKAAANHTHAWPQITDVPD

-226 IVKLNSATDSTSTTE
+226 IVKLNSATNSTSTTE

-262 HTHAWNQITGVPDG
+262 HTHVWNQITGVPDG

-286 NSATDS
+286 NNSTNS

-306 AMDKASAAAPT
+306 VMDK
-317 SHIHA
+317 I
-322 WGQIT
+322 
-327 GVPDGTLTQ
+327 
-336 KGIVKL
+336 
-342 NNATD
+342 NATGTKNTA
-347 STSTTEAATPSAVKA
+347 SKA
-362 AMDKANAAAPASH
+362 A
-375 IHAWGQI
+375 
-382 TGVPDGTLTQKGIV
+382 
-396 KLNNATDSTS
+396 
-406 TTEAATPSAV
+406 
-416 KAAYDKASTAA
+416 
-427 PVNHTHYQFFTAN
+427 N
-440 GTFTAPDGVTQVFVE
+440 GWWK
-455 MLGGGG
+455 
-461 GGGGGAITNGGIA
+461 
-474 GASSGSGGTCG
+474 CG
-485 STNISIVPVTP
+485 STGLIIQWGYVTS
-496 GGKYAVIVGAGGV
+496 AG
-509 GGAAASYSSTA
+509 
-520 QSGKSVVLIGK
+520 
-531 PGFPGTDGGDST
+531 
-543 FVNVTAKGGPGGAG
+543 N
-557 GVTSTASVINPAPSG
+557 GVTFPIVFPSACQ
-572 NGAAGENSSYGTGGS
+572 NFTITNAHTRADWCISLNTL
-587 GGSNTDGGNASGYGA
+587 SNTGATFYSENNGNMYWSAIGY
-602 GGGGG
+602 
-607 ASGKTTV
+607 
-614 TTTGSTYTSSGSG
+614 
-627 FPGGKGSNG
+627 
-636 FVKISW
+636 

>member
-25 KQIHLQKMAVG
+25 KQLHLQKMAVG

-42 YEPTA
+42 YEPIA

-62 TLTVAPNNPN
+62 TLMVAPNNPN
-72 WLIAELVLPEEIGG
+72 WLIAELVLPEDVGG

-145 VLATRDYVDA
+145 VLATRDYVDT

-196 VKAAMAEARNHTHTW
+196 VKAAM
-211 NQITGVPD
+211 
-219 GTLTQKG
+219 
-226 IVKLNSATDSTSTTE
+226 
-241 AATPSAVK
+241 
-249 AAMDKANAAAPAS
+249 
-262 HTHAWNQITGVPDG
+262 
-276 TLTQK
+276 
-281 GIVKL
+281 
-286 NSATDS
+286 
-292 TSTTEAATPSAVKA
+292 
-306 AMDKASAAAPT
+306 DKASAAAPARHT
-317 SHIHA
+317 HA

-327 GVPDGTLTQ
+327 G
-336 KGIVKL
+336 
-342 NNATD
+342 A
-347 STSTTEAATPSAVKA
+347 
-362 AMDKANAAAPASH
+362 
-375 IHAWGQI
+375 
-382 TGVPDGTLTQKGIV
+382 PDGTLTQKGIV

-416 KAAYDKASTAA
+416 KAAYDKASAAA
-427 PVNHTHYQFFTAN
+427 PANHSHYQFFTAN
-440 GTFTAPDGVTQVFVE
+440 GTFTVPDGVTQVFVE

-461 GGGGGAITNGGIA
+461 GGGGGGHTSNTDGLLYC
-474 GASSGSGGTCG
+474 SGGNAG
-485 STNISIVPVTP
+485 KSGEPEIAIVPVIAGNNYPVT
-496 GGKYAVIVGAGGV
+496 VGAGGASGAGGVLPNSNPTGNVVQV
-509 GGAAASYSSTA
+509 GQAGN
-520 QSGKSVVLIGK
+520 SGINGGNSIFIDVVA
-531 PGFPGTDGGDST
+531 
-543 FVNVTAKGGPGGAG
+543 NGGAG
-557 GVTSTASVINPAPSG
+557 GAGGIVQSRIPLSG
-572 NGAAGENSSYGTGGS
+572 FNQLDSISGGNAETTFFGKGGTGAVLSNGS
-587 GGSNTDGGNASGYGA
+587 NASGYGA

-607 ASGKTTV
+607 ASVNSLNIALSGYAGGR
-614 TTTGSTYTSSGSG
+614 GSS
-627 FPGGKGSNG
+627 G

>member
-47 SQTKL
+47 SQTNL

-72 WLIAELVLPEEIGG
+72 WLIAELVLPEEVGG

-145 VLATRDYVDA
+145 VLATRDYVDV

-196 VKAAMAEARNHTHTW
+196 VKAAMAEARNQTHTW

>member
-9 LTDRGMAKIAS
+9 LTNRGMAKIAS

-25 KQIHLQKMAVG
+25 KQLHLQKMAVG

-52 RHEVWRGEMN
+52 RHEVWRGDLN
-62 TLTVAPNNPN
+62 TLTVAPNNPS
-72 WLIAELVLPEEIGG
+72 WLIAELVLPENIGG
-86 WYVREVGVFDDEGE
+86 WYIREVGVFDTDGE

-145 VLATRDYVDA
+145 VLATRDYVDSQ
-155 RLDEHEHSTNHPDAT
+155 LDEHEHSTNHPDAT

-196 VKAAMAEARNHTHTW
+196 VKAALIEARNHRHTW
-211 NQITGVPD
+211 SQITDIPD

-226 IVKLNSATDSTSTTE
+226 IVKLSNATNSNSTTE

-249 AAMDKANAAAPAS
+249 AAYDLANSKAAGS
-262 HTHAWNQITGVPDG
+262 HTHP
-276 TLTQK
+276 
-281 GIVKL
+281 
-286 NSATDS
+286 
-292 TSTTEAATPSAVKA
+292 
-306 AMDKASAAAPT
+306 
-317 SHIHA
+317 

-327 GVPDGTLTQ
+327 SIPDGTLTQ

-342 NNATD
+342 NNATN
-347 STSTTEAATPSAVKA
+347 SNSTTEAATPSAVKA
-362 AMDKANAAAPASH
+362 AYDLANSKAAGNHTHP
-375 IHAWGQI
+375 WGQI
-382 TGVPDGTLTQKGIV
+382 TGVPDGTLSQKGIV
-396 KLNNATDSTS
+396 KLNNATDSNS

-416 KAAYDKASTAA
+416 KAAYDKACEAYSRINNSSFRFYTS
-427 PVNHTHYQFFTAN
+427 N
-440 GTFTAPDGVTQVFVE
+440 GTFTVPAGVTEILLE
-455 MLGGGG
+455 MSGGGG
-461 GGGGGAITNGGIA
+461 GGGGGAVA
-474 GASSGSGGTCG
+474 GSSTMLNPKFGLG
-485 STNISIVPVTP
+485 
-496 GGKYAVIVGAGGV
+496 
-509 GGAAASYSSTA
+509 GGA
-520 QSGKSVVLIGK
+520 GK
-531 PGFPGTDGGDST
+531 PGELIIASLTVKPGDMYSFTVGS
-543 FVNVTAKGGPGGAG
+543 GGAG
-557 GVTSTASVINPAPSG
+557 GAGGTQVIPERGPGWIPEDAMGQAGIPGGASHF
-572 NGAAGENSSYGTGGS
+572 SSQSAS
-587 GGSNTDGGNASGYGA
+587 GGAGGGGGKIITINSPHANSVGEVPKTYSSNGETAVNTPYGKGGLGGANSDGQSGSGYGA

-607 ASGKTTV
+607 AGL
-614 TTTGSTYTSSGSG
+614 GSTWVNHVARN
-627 FPGGKGSNG
+627 GGRGLG
-636 FVKISW
+636 GYIKILW

>member
-72 WLIAELVLPEEIGG
+72 WLIAELVLPEDVGG

-145 VLATRDYVDA
+145 VLATRDYVDT

-196 VKAAMAEARNHTHTW
+196 VKAAMVEARNHTHTW
-211 NQITGVPD
+211 NQITDVPD

-226 IVKLNSATDSTSTTE
+226 IVKLNAATNSSSTSE
-241 AATPSAVK
+241 AATPSAVREAYELANSK
-249 AAMDKANAAAPAS
+249 AAAN
-262 HTHAWNQITGVPDG
+262 HTHAWNQITD
-276 TLTQK
+276 
-281 GIVKL
+281 
-286 NSATDS
+286 
-292 TSTTEAATPSAVKA
+292 
-306 AMDKASAAAPT
+306 
-317 SHIHA
+317 
-322 WGQIT
+322 
-327 GVPDGTLTQ
+327 VPDGTLTQ

-342 NNATD
+342 NNSTN

-362 AMDKANAAAPASH
+362 VMDK
-375 IHAWGQI
+375 I
-382 TGVPDGTLTQKGIV
+382 
-396 KLNNATDSTS
+396 NATGTKNTAS
-406 TTEAATPSAV
+406 
-416 KAAYDKASTAA
+416 KAA
-427 PVNHTHYQFFTAN
+427 N
-440 GTFTAPDGVTQVFVE
+440 GWWK
-455 MLGGGG
+455 
-461 GGGGGAITNGGIA
+461 
-474 GASSGSGGTCG
+474 CG
-485 STNISIVPVTP
+485 STGLIIQWGYVTS
-496 GGKYAVIVGAGGV
+496 A
-509 GGAAASYSSTA
+509 
-520 QSGKSVVLIGK
+520 
-531 PGFPGTDGGDST
+531 
-543 FVNVTAKGGPGGAG
+543 NN
-557 GVTSTASVINPAPSG
+557 GVTFPIVFPSACQ
-572 NGAAGENSSYGTGGS
+572 NFTITNAHTRVDWCISLNTL
-587 GGSNTDGGNASGYGA
+587 SNTGATFYSENNGNMYWSAIGY
-602 GGGGG
+602 
-607 ASGKTTV
+607 
-614 TTTGSTYTSSGSG
+614 
-627 FPGGKGSNG
+627 
-636 FVKISW
+636 

>member
-47 SQTKL
+47 SQTNL

-306 AMDKASAAAPT
+306 AMDKA
-317 SHIHA
+317 
-322 WGQIT
+322 
-327 GVPDGTLTQ
+327 
-336 KGIVKL
+336 
-342 NNATD
+342 
-347 STSTTEAATPSAVKA
+347 
-362 AMDKANAAAPASH
+362 NAAAPASH

-416 KAAYDKASTAA
+416 KAAYDKASAAA
-427 PVNHTHYQFFTAN
+427 PANHSHYQFFTAN
-440 GTFTAPDGVTQVFVE
+440 GTFTVPDGVTQVFVE

-461 GGGGGAITNGGIA
+461 GGGGGGHTSNTDGLLYC
-474 GASSGSGGTCG
+474 SGGNAG
-485 STNISIVPVTP
+485 KSGEPEIAIVPVIAGNNYPVT
-496 GGKYAVIVGAGGV
+496 VGAGGASGAGGVLPNSNPTGNVVQV
-509 GGAAASYSSTA
+509 GQAGN
-520 QSGKSVVLIGK
+520 SGINGGNSIFIDVVA
-531 PGFPGTDGGDST
+531 
-543 FVNVTAKGGPGGAG
+543 NGGAG
-557 GVTSTASVINPAPSG
+557 GAGGIVQSRIPLSGFNQLDSISGGNAETTSFG
-572 NGAAGENSSYGTGGS
+572 KGGTGAVLSNGS
-587 GGSNTDGGNASGYGA
+587 NASGYGA

-607 ASGKTTV
+607 ASVNSLNIALSGYAGGR
-614 TTTGSTYTSSGSG
+614 GSS
-627 FPGGKGSNG
+627 G

>member
-25 KQIHLQKMAVG
+25 KQLHLQKMAVG

-47 SQTKL
+47 SQTNL

-72 WLIAELVLPEEIGG
+72 WLIAELVLPEDVGG

-145 VLATRDYVDA
+145 VLATRDYVDV

-226 IVKLNSATDSTSTTE
+226 IVKLSSATDSTSTTE

-249 AAMDKANAAAPAS
+249 AAMDKANAAAPAN
-262 HTHAWNQITGVPDG
+262 HTHVWNQIIGVPDG

-286 NSATDS
+286 NS
-292 TSTTEAATPSAVKA
+292 
-306 AMDKASAAAPT
+306 
-317 SHIHA
+317 
-322 WGQIT
+322 
-327 GVPDGTLTQ
+327 
-336 KGIVKL
+336 
-342 NNATD
+342 ATD

-416 KAAYDKASTAA
+416 KAAYDKASAAA
-427 PVNHTHYQFFTAN
+427 PANHSHYQFFTAN
-440 GTFTAPDGVTQVFVE
+440 GTFTVPDGVTQVFVE

-461 GGGGGAITNGGIA
+461 GGGGGGHTSNTDGLLYC
-474 GASSGSGGTCG
+474 SGGNAG
-485 STNISIVPVTP
+485 KSGEPEIAIVPVIAGNNYPVTV
-496 GGKYAVIVGAGGV
+496 GASGAGGV
-509 GGAAASYSSTA
+509 LPNSNPTGNVVQVGQAGNSGINGGNSIFID
-520 QSGKSVVLIGK
+520 VVA
-531 PGFPGTDGGDST
+531 
-543 FVNVTAKGGPGGAG
+543 NGGAG
-557 GVTSTASVINPAPSG
+557 GAGGIVQSRIPLSGFNQLDSISGGNAETTSFG
-572 NGAAGENSSYGTGGS
+572 KGGTGAVLSNGS
-587 GGSNTDGGNASGYGA
+587 NASGYGA

-607 ASGKTTV
+607 ASVNSLNIALSGYAGGR
-614 TTTGSTYTSSGSG
+614 GSS
-627 FPGGKGSNG
+627 G

>member
-9 LTDRGMAKIAS
+9 LTDWGMAKIAS

-47 SQTKL
+47 SQTNL

-262 HTHAWNQITGVPDG
+262 HTHARNQITGVPDG

-286 NSATDS
+286 NS
-292 TSTTEAATPSAVKA
+292 
-306 AMDKASAAAPT
+306 
-317 SHIHA
+317 
-322 WGQIT
+322 
-327 GVPDGTLTQ
+327 
-336 KGIVKL
+336 
-342 NNATD
+342 ATD

-416 KAAYDKASTAA
+416 KAAYDKASAAA
-427 PVNHTHYQFFTAN
+427 PANHSHYQFFTAN
-440 GTFTAPDGVTQVFVE
+440 GTFTVPDGVTQVFVE

-461 GGGGGAITNGGIA
+461 GGGGGGHTSNTDGLLYC
-474 GASSGSGGTCG
+474 SGGNAG
-485 STNISIVPVTP
+485 KSGEPEIAIVPVIAGNNYPVT
-496 GGKYAVIVGAGGV
+496 VGAGGASGAGGVLPNSNPTGNVVQV
-509 GGAAASYSSTA
+509 GQAGN
-520 QSGKSVVLIGK
+520 SGINGGNSIFIDVVA
-531 PGFPGTDGGDST
+531 
-543 FVNVTAKGGPGGAG
+543 NGGAG
-557 GVTSTASVINPAPSG
+557 GAGGIVQSRIPLSGFNQLDSISGGNAETTSFG
-572 NGAAGENSSYGTGGS
+572 KGGTGAVLSNGS
-587 GGSNTDGGNASGYGA
+587 NASGYGA

-607 ASGKTTV
+607 ASVNSLNIALSGYAGGR
-614 TTTGSTYTSSGSG
+614 GSS
-627 FPGGKGSNG
+627 G

>member
-25 KQIHLQKMAVG
+25 KQLHLQKMAVG

-47 SQTKL
+47 SQIKL

-62 TLTVAPNNPN
+62 TLTTAPNNPN
-72 WLIAELVLPEEIGG
+72 WLIAELVLPEDVGG

-145 VLATRDYVDA
+145 VLATRDYVDS

-196 VKAAMAEARNHTHTW
+196 VKAAMVEARNHTHTW
-211 NQITGVPD
+211 NQITDVPD
-219 GTLTQKG
+219 GTLLQKG
-226 IVKLNSATDSTSTTE
+226 IVKLNAATNSSSTSE
-241 AATPSAVK
+241 AATPSAVREAYELANSK
-249 AAMDKANAAAPAS
+249 AAAN
-262 HTHAWNQITGVPDG
+262 HTHAWSQITD
-276 TLTQK
+276 
-281 GIVKL
+281 
-286 NSATDS
+286 
-292 TSTTEAATPSAVKA
+292 
-306 AMDKASAAAPT
+306 
-317 SHIHA
+317 
-322 WGQIT
+322 
-327 GVPDGTLTQ
+327 VPDGTLTQ

-362 AMDKANAAAPASH
+362 AMDKA
-375 IHAWGQI
+375 
-382 TGVPDGTLTQKGIV
+382 
-396 KLNNATDSTS
+396 
-406 TTEAATPSAV
+406 SA
-416 KAAYDKASTAA
+416 AA
-427 PVNHTHYQFFTAN
+427 PVNHAHYQFFTAN
-440 GTFTAPDGVTQVFVE
+440 GTFTVPDGVTQVFVE

-461 GGGGGAITNGGIA
+461 GGGGGGWFGTTTAHHYFSGGI
-474 GASSGSGGTCG
+474 GGDSGETKI
-485 STNISIVPVTP
+485 TIVPVTS
-496 GGKYAVIVGAGGV
+496 KKSYAVSVGAGG
-509 GGAAASYSSTA
+509 
-520 QSGKSVVLIGK
+520 
-531 PGFPGTDGGDST
+531 
-543 FVNVTAKGGPGGAG
+543 AG
-557 GVTSTASVINPAPSG
+557 GIGGYIPSVEERERRGPDGSGIIVIGGSNGEPGING
-572 NGAAGENSSYGTGGS
+572 GNSSFADVIAKGGS
-587 GGSNTDGGNASGYGA
+587 GGMNASSKIDPVSSYPESPTGTPGEGSVFGIGGNAAAFANGGNADGYGA

-607 ASGKTTV
+607 ASLNRNTNAAGAA
-614 TTTGSTYTSSGSG
+614 YSGG
-627 FPGGKGSNG
+627 RGSNG

>member
-47 SQTKL
+47 SQTNL

-145 VLATRDYVDA
+145 VLATRDYVDV

-226 IVKLNSATDSTSTTE
+226 IVQLSSATDSTSTTEAATPSAVKAAMDKANAAAPANHTHVWNQIIGVPDGTLTQKGIVKLNSATDSTSTTE

-249 AAMDKANAAAPAS
+249 AAMDKANAAAPAN

-306 AMDKASAAAPT
+306 AMDKANAA
-317 SHIHA
+317 I
-322 WGQIT
+322 
-327 GVPDGTLTQ
+327 
-336 KGIVKL
+336 
-342 NNATD
+342 
-347 STSTTEAATPSAVKA
+347 STS
-362 AMDKANAAAPASH
+362 NADIRYLGNFA
-375 IHAWGQI
+375 
-382 TGVPDGTLTQKGIV
+382 
-396 KLNNATDSTS
+396 
-406 TTEAATPSAV
+406 
-416 KAAYDKASTAA
+416 
-427 PVNHTHYQFFTAN
+427 FFTEN
-440 GTFTAPDGVTQVFVE
+440 GTFTVPSGVTRVLVE
-455 MLGGGG
+455 MIGGGG
-461 GGGGGAITNGGIA
+461 GGGSGAEGVIEKHIQGY
-474 GASSGSGGTCG
+474 
-485 STNISIVPVTP
+485 
-496 GGKYAVIVGAGGV
+496 GGKASVLVSAVATVISGTQLPVVVGAGGNGAPLDTTFPLDGQN
-509 GGAAASYSSTA
+509 GG
-520 QSGKSVVLIGK
+520 
-531 PGFPGTDGGDST
+531 
-543 FVNVTAKGGPGGAG
+543 KGGTSSFSGINALGG
-557 GVTSTASVINPAPSG
+557 N
-572 NGAAGENSSYGTGGS
+572 GGS
-587 GGSNTDGGNASGYGA
+587 GGIYFISAGGSMGEKAGDNGENSAYGIGGAGTTDGSNPGNGYG
-602 GGGGG
+602 
-607 ASGKTTV
+607 SG
-614 TTTGSTYTSSGSG
+614 GSG
-627 FPGGKGSNG
+627 GVGAWSSHRCTAGGKGSSG
-636 FVKISW
+636 FVKLWW

>member
-25 KQIHLQKMAVG
+25 KQLHLQKMAVG

-52 RHEVWRGEMN
+52 RHEVWRGDLN

-72 WLIAELVLPEEIGG
+72 WLIAELVLPENIGG
-86 WYVREVGVFDDEGE
+86 WYVREVGVYDTDGE

-128 MEVSNTT
+128 MEVSNTA

-145 VLATRDYVDA
+145 VLATRDYVDSQ
-155 RLDEHEHSTNHPDAT
+155 LDEHERSTNHPDAT

-196 VKAAMAEARNHTHTW
+196 VKAAMIEARNHRHTW
-211 NQITGVPD
+211 SQITDIPD

-226 IVKLNSATDSTSTTE
+226 IVKLSNATNSNSTTE

-249 AAMDKANAAAPAS
+249 AAYDLANSKAAGS
-262 HTHAWNQITGVPDG
+262 HTHP
-276 TLTQK
+276 
-281 GIVKL
+281 
-286 NSATDS
+286 
-292 TSTTEAATPSAVKA
+292 
-306 AMDKASAAAPT
+306 
-317 SHIHA
+317 

-327 GVPDGTLTQ
+327 SIPDGTLTQ

-342 NNATD
+342 NNATNSN
-347 STSTTEAATPSAVKA
+347 ST
-362 AMDKANAAAPASH
+362 M
-375 IHAWGQI
+375 
-382 TGVPDGTLTQKGIV
+382 
-396 KLNNATDSTS
+396 
-406 TTEAATPSAV
+406 EAATPSAV
-416 KAAYDKASTAA
+416 KAAYDKACEAYSRINNSSFRFYTS
-427 PVNHTHYQFFTAN
+427 N
-440 GTFTAPDGVTQVFVE
+440 GTFTVPAGVTEILLE
-455 MLGGGG
+455 MSGGGG
-461 GGGGGAITNGGIA
+461 GGGGGAVA
-474 GASSGSGGTCG
+474 GSSTMLNPKFGLG
-485 STNISIVPVTP
+485 
-496 GGKYAVIVGAGGV
+496 
-509 GGAAASYSSTA
+509 GGA
-520 QSGKSVVLIGK
+520 GK
-531 PGFPGTDGGDST
+531 PGELIIASLTVKPGDMYSFTVGS
-543 FVNVTAKGGPGGAG
+543 GGAG
-557 GVTSTASVINPAPSG
+557 GAGGTQVIPERGPAWIPEDAMGQAGIPGGASHFSSQSASG
-572 NGAAGENSSYGTGGS
+572 GAGGGGGKIITIDSPHANSAGEVPKTYSSNGETAVNTPYGKGGLGGANSDGQS
-587 GGSNTDGGNASGYGA
+587 GSGYGA

-607 ASGKTTV
+607 AGL
-614 TTTGSTYTSSGSG
+614 GSTWVNHVARN
-627 FPGGKGSNG
+627 GGRGLG
-636 FVKISW
+636 GYIKILW

>member
-72 WLIAELVLPEEIGG
+72 WLIAELVLPEEVGG
-86 WYVREVGVFDDEGE
+86 WYVREVGVFDNEGE

-196 VKAAMAEARNHTHTW
+196 VKAAMAEARNHTHT
-211 NQITGVPD
+211 
-219 GTLTQKG
+219 
-226 IVKLNSATDSTSTTE
+226 
-241 AATPSAVK
+241 
-249 AAMDKANAAAPAS
+249 
-262 HTHAWNQITGVPDG
+262 
-276 TLTQK
+276 
-281 GIVKL
+281 
-286 NSATDS
+286 
-292 TSTTEAATPSAVKA
+292 
-306 AMDKASAAAPT
+306 
-317 SHIHA
+317 
-322 WGQIT
+322 
-327 GVPDGTLTQ
+327 
-336 KGIVKL
+336 
-342 NNATD
+342 
-347 STSTTEAATPSAVKA
+347 
-362 AMDKANAAAPASH
+362 
-375 IHAWGQI
+375 
-382 TGVPDGTLTQKGIV
+382 
-396 KLNNATDSTS
+396 
-406 TTEAATPSAV
+406 
-416 KAAYDKASTAA
+416 
-427 PVNHTHYQFFTAN
+427 
-440 GTFTAPDGVTQVFVE
+440 
-455 MLGGGG
+455 
-461 GGGGGAITNGGIA
+461 
-474 GASSGSGGTCG
+474 
-485 STNISIVPVTP
+485 
-496 GGKYAVIVGAGGV
+496 
-509 GGAAASYSSTA
+509 
-520 QSGKSVVLIGK
+520 
-531 PGFPGTDGGDST
+531 
-543 FVNVTAKGGPGGAG
+543 
-557 GVTSTASVINPAPSG
+557 
-572 NGAAGENSSYGTGGS
+572 
-587 GGSNTDGGNASGYGA
+587 
-602 GGGGG
+602 
-607 ASGKTTV
+607 
-614 TTTGSTYTSSGSG
+614 
-627 FPGGKGSNG
+627 
-636 FVKISW
+636 

>member
-47 SQTKL
+47 SQTNL

-86 WYVREVGVFDDEGE
+86 WYVREVGVFDDEGK

-249 AAMDKANAAAPAS
+249 AAMDKANAAAPAN
-262 HTHAWNQITGVPDG
+262 HTHVWNQVTGVPDG

-306 AMDKASAAAPT
+306 AMDKASAAAP
-317 SHIHA
+317 
-322 WGQIT
+322 
-327 GVPDGTLTQ
+327 
-336 KGIVKL
+336 
-342 NNATD
+342 
-347 STSTTEAATPSAVKA
+347 
-362 AMDKANAAAPASH
+362 ANH
-375 IHAWGQI
+375 THAWGQI

-416 KAAYDKASTAA
+416 KAAYDKASAAA
-427 PVNHTHYQFFTAN
+427 PANHSHYQFFTAN
-440 GTFTAPDGVTQVFVE
+440 GTFTVPDGVTQVFVE

-461 GGGGGAITNGGIA
+461 GGGGGGHTSNTDGLLYC
-474 GASSGSGGTCG
+474 SGGNAG
-485 STNISIVPVTP
+485 KSGEPEIAIVPVIAGNNYPVT
-496 GGKYAVIVGAGGV
+496 VGAGGASGAGGVLPNSNPTGNVVQV
-509 GGAAASYSSTA
+509 GQAGN
-520 QSGKSVVLIGK
+520 SGINGGNSIFIDVVA
-531 PGFPGTDGGDST
+531 
-543 FVNVTAKGGPGGAG
+543 NGGAG
-557 GVTSTASVINPAPSG
+557 GAGGIVQSRIPLSG
-572 NGAAGENSSYGTGGS
+572 SNQLDSISGGNAETTFFGKGGTGAVLSNGS
-587 GGSNTDGGNASGYGA
+587 NASGYGA

-607 ASGKTTV
+607 ASVNSLNIALSGYAGGR
-614 TTTGSTYTSSGSG
+614 GSS
-627 FPGGKGSNG
+627 G

>member
-25 KQIHLQKMAVG
+25 KQLHLQKMAVG

-47 SQTKL
+47 SQTNL

-72 WLIAELVLPEEIGG
+72 WLIAELVLPEDVGG

-145 VLATRDYVDA
+145 VLATRDYVDV

-196 VKAAMAEARNHTHTW
+196 VKAAM
-211 NQITGVPD
+211 
-219 GTLTQKG
+219 
-226 IVKLNSATDSTSTTE
+226 
-241 AATPSAVK
+241 
-249 AAMDKANAAAPAS
+249 
-262 HTHAWNQITGVPDG
+262 
-276 TLTQK
+276 
-281 GIVKL
+281 
-286 NSATDS
+286 
-292 TSTTEAATPSAVKA
+292 
-306 AMDKASAAAPT
+306 DKASAAAPARHT
-317 SHIHA
+317 HA

-327 GVPDGTLTQ
+327 GAPDGTLTQ

-342 NNATD
+342 NNAT
-347 STSTTEAATPSAVKA
+347 
-362 AMDKANAAAPASH
+362 
-375 IHAWGQI
+375 G
-382 TGVPDGTLTQKGIV
+382 
-396 KLNNATDSTS
+396 STS

-416 KAAYDKASTAA
+416 KAAYDKASAAA
-427 PVNHTHYQFFTAN
+427 PANHSHYQFFTVN
-440 GTFTAPDGVTQVFVE
+440 GTFIVPDGVNRVFVE
-455 MLGGGG
+455 VVGGGG
-461 GGGGGAITNGGIA
+461 GGGGGSLANEECSTGGIA
-474 GASSGSGGTCG
+474 AKCVAGYVDV
-485 STNISIVPVTP
+485 VPKSQIPVM
-496 GGKYAVIVGAGGV
+496 VGAGGS
-509 GGAAASYSSTA
+509 GGAKGSRSQRKGFSGNAGGQSSFGNLNA
-520 QSGKSVVLIGK
+520 
-531 PGFPGTDGGDST
+531 
-543 FVNVTAKGGPGGAG
+543 PGGAG
-557 GVTSTASVINPAPSG
+557 GAAGGTGGNTISFLPPSG
-572 NGAAGENSSYGTGGS
+572 NGGARMYEYVTLGLR
-587 GGSNTDGGNASGYGA
+587 GSNSVLGIGGVPGTVTLDHLEIVAGSLPSNASGFGA
-602 GGGGG
+602 GGAGGSSS
-607 ASGKTTV
+607 ASNREYLGDWVLNK
-614 TTTGSTYTSSGSG
+614 GSSGS
-627 FPGGKGSNG
+627 PGI
-636 FVKISW
+636 VRIYW

>member
-25 KQIHLQKMAVG
+25 KQLHLQKMAVG

-42 YEPTA
+42 YEPIA

-72 WLIAELVLPEEIGG
+72 WLIAELVLPEDVGG

-145 VLATRDYVDA
+145 VLATRDYVDT

-249 AAMDKANAAAPAS
+249 AAMDKANAAAPAN
-262 HTHAWNQITGVPDG
+262 HTHVWNQVTGVPDG
-276 TLTQK
+276 TL
-281 GIVKL
+281 
-286 NSATDS
+286 A
-292 TSTTEAATPSAVKA
+292 
-306 AMDKASAAAPT
+306 
-317 SHIHA
+317 
-322 WGQIT
+322 
-327 GVPDGTLTQ
+327 Q

-362 AMDKANAAAPASH
+362 AMDKASAAAPARH
-375 IHAWGQI
+375 THAWGQI
-382 TGVPDGTLTQKGIV
+382 TGAPDGTLTQKGIV

-416 KAAYDKASTAA
+416 KAAYDKASAAA
-427 PVNHTHYQFFTAN
+427 PANHSHYQFFTAN
-440 GTFTAPDGVTQVFVE
+440 GTFTVPDGVTQVFVE

-461 GGGGGAITNGGIA
+461 GGGGGGHTSNTDGLLYC
-474 GASSGSGGTCG
+474 SGGNAG
-485 STNISIVPVTP
+485 KSGEPEIAIVPVIAGNNYPVT
-496 GGKYAVIVGAGGV
+496 VGAGGGSGAGGVLPNSNPTGNVVQV
-509 GGAAASYSSTA
+509 GQAGN
-520 QSGKSVVLIGK
+520 SGINGGNSIFIDVVA
-531 PGFPGTDGGDST
+531 
-543 FVNVTAKGGPGGAG
+543 NGGAG
-557 GVTSTASVINPAPSG
+557 GAGGIVQSRIPLSG
-572 NGAAGENSSYGTGGS
+572 FNQLDSISGGNAETTFFGKGGTGAVLSNGS
-587 GGSNTDGGNASGYGA
+587 NASGYGA

-607 ASGKTTV
+607 ASVNSLNIALSGYAGGR
-614 TTTGSTYTSSGSG
+614 GSS
-627 FPGGKGSNG
+627 G

>member
-9 LTDRGMAKIAS
+9 LTDWGMAKIAS

-25 KQIHLQKMAVG
+25 KQIHLQKIAVG

-47 SQTKL
+47 SQTNL

-72 WLIAELVLPEEIGG
+72 WLIAELVLPEDVGG

-226 IVKLNSATDSTSTTE
+226 IVQLSSATDSTSTTE

-249 AAMDKANAAAPAS
+249 AAMDKANAAAPAN
-262 HTHAWNQITGVPDG
+262 HTHVWN
-276 TLTQK
+276 
-281 GIVKL
+281 
-286 NSATDS
+286 
-292 TSTTEAATPSAVKA
+292 
-306 AMDKASAAAPT
+306 
-317 SHIHA
+317 
-322 WGQIT
+322 QIT

-362 AMDKANAAAPASH
+362 AMDKANAAAPA
-375 IHAWGQI
+375 
-382 TGVPDGTLTQKGIV
+382 
-396 KLNNATDSTS
+396 
-406 TTEAATPSAV
+406 
-416 KAAYDKASTAA
+416 
-427 PVNHTHYQFFTAN
+427 NHTHTQFFTTN
-440 GTFTAPDGVTQVFVE
+440 GTFTVPDGVTTLFIEV
-455 MLGGGG
+455 MG
-461 GGGGGAITNGGIA
+461 GGGGGAGGSQSINYEARGGHA
-474 GASSGSGGTCG
+474 GEQ
-485 STNISIVPVTP
+485 IVSIVNVVPGQQFPV
-496 GGKYAVIVGAGGV
+496 KIGAGGC
-509 GGAAASYSSTA
+509 GGAFWSNPPTTSVGTVTDQTTIYRKSFDGGSSSFSDITAAGGIGGESIYHTRNIQPYIKFVDHPMPYASHEMVVYA
-520 QSGKSVVLIGK
+520 ELYYGHSGEGSLYGAGGK
-531 PGFPGTDGGDST
+531 PGTVITESLANGGYKA
-543 FVNVTAKGGPGGAG
+543 NMIPP
-557 GVTSTASVINPAPSG
+557 TSAT
-572 NGAAGENSSYGTGGS
+572 
-587 GGSNTDGGNASGYGA
+587 GYGA
-602 GGGGG
+602 GGAGGSYLPPFNYQNSDLTNLG
-607 ASGKTTV
+607 NTSGTN
-614 TTTGSTYTSSGSG
+614 G
-627 FPGGKGSNG
+627 PPG